1 MMISPEVYY
10 EESLKGKS
18 EAEILQKISMLKE
31 EISRLKQ
38 VLESDAFSPEALMK
52 PSPMTRIQCSR
63 EYLKMAKMALEEV
76 RSGRN

>member
-18 EAEILQKISMLKE
+18 EAEILQEISSLKE

-38 VLESDAFSPEALMK
+38 VLKNDAFSPEALMK
-52 PSPMTRIQCSR
+52 PSPMTRIKCSR

-76 RSGRN
+76 RGGKN